1 MAAKKLVWQE
11 TMGRAVTVALMN
23 NFTSVAD
30 ALKELVDNAIDYR
43 RGQTLYVDIVEDKRR
58 HLVSIRSNGGRGMGA
73 EEIQEWLSWGTGE
86 EHSQSHIGKYHQG
99 GKAACGFLGQH
110 IKLWAKRADS
120 DDIWLLEDK
129 DWSNRQEVKNFGAP
143 TPLPESRHPATMRDL
158 PTERGY
164 VLIEVSKLVKDRRW
178 NLEDLKR
185 ALSRTYRTLIQDNK
199 VHITIN
205 GQEVEPIEIALS
217 TAVTNVDLNVRLSSG
232 KTVTGWAGRVMRDQM
247 ADNVKSG
254 LHLVLNGRLICD
266 GEWFGFNH
274 QGKGAFNSLFGV
286 LHMTGFTA
294 VPNKTDFVDRGDQE
308 WEDLSKSVLQQLS
321 PLIAELRGSD
331 STVRVSK
338 KREANGTRSRR

>member
-185 ALSRTYRTLIQDNK
+185 ALSRTYRTLIQTK
-199 VHITIN
+199 FTS
-205 GQEVEPIEIALS
+205 LL
-217 TAVTNVDLNVRLSSG
+217 TAR
-232 KTVTGWAGRVMRDQM
+232 K
-247 ADNVKSG
+247 
-254 LHLVLNGRLICD
+254 
-266 GEWFGFNH
+266 
-274 QGKGAFNSLFGV
+274 
-286 LHMTGFTA
+286 
-294 VPNKTDFVDRGDQE
+294 
-308 WEDLSKSVLQQLS
+308 
-321 PLIAELRGSD
+321 
-331 STVRVSK
+331 
-338 KREANGTRSRR
+338 